1 MTKLISQD
9 EIEKKTLLILRILKE
24 VREPLGSRLIA
35 RRMTETG
42 MTLSERAVRYHLRLL
57 DERGLTRLVDR
68 RDGREITDLGE
79 EELSRARVQDKVGL
93 AISRIENLSF
103 ETTFNPG
110 AGGGNL
116 PMNVSFFPE
125 RSFKRALA
133 AMKPIFKAG
142 LSVSDLVAVA
152 YEGDY
157 LGNLVVPRGQ
167 VGFATVCSIVV
178 NGFLLK
184 RGVPMDSKFGGIL
197 EMDQGRPVRFI
208 ELIHYSGS
216 SLDPSEV
223 FIMGKMTAVS
233 RTVQTGKGLILANFR
248 EIPGASR
255 PLVEELIRELKAS
268 GIGGVLALGGVGE
281 HLCQIPLEINKV
293 GIILLGGLNPVA
305 GAYEAGIGVENRAMS
320 TVIDYRRLRN
330 FWEILRET

>member
-110 AGGGNL
+110 VGGGNL
-116 PMNVSFFPE
+116 PMNVSFFP
-125 RSFKRALA
+125 
-133 AMKPIFKAG
+133 
-142 LSVSDLVAVA
+142 
-152 YEGDY
+152 
-157 LGNLVVPRGQ
+157 
-167 VGFATVCSIVV
+167 
-178 NGFLLK
+178 
-184 RGVPMDSKFGGIL
+184 
-197 EMDQGRPVRFI
+197 
-208 ELIHYSGS
+208 
-216 SLDPSEV
+216 
-223 FIMGKMTAVS
+223 
-233 RTVQTGKGLILANFR
+233 
-248 EIPGASR
+248 
-255 PLVEELIRELKAS
+255 
-268 GIGGVLALGGVGE
+268 
-281 HLCQIPLEINKV
+281 
-293 GIILLGGLNPVA
+293 
-305 GAYEAGIGVENRAMS
+305 
-320 TVIDYRRLRN
+320 
-330 FWEILRET
+330 